1 MSEKTAN
8 EALQSK
14 GSRRKVQAVDDTGCT
29 HDWIAYDPD
38 KPRRRQCSHC
48 KSLAYTHAA
57 MERGGVE
64 PTLFCC
70 AYTKVFRKDGRE
82 KRRPGCLR
90 PASSWHGDA
99 AYCEDHIPVPRGCG
113 EAQELARMKTN
124 EAERKRQDEI
134 RHAEIAARVA
144 ARPAPVLANIRDD
157 GNWPEVPDRD
167 AW

>member
-1 MSEKTAN
+1 MSKETA

-14 GSRRKVQAVDDTGCT
+14 GSRRKVQAVDDTGCA
-29 HDWIAYDPD
+29 HEWVAYDPD
-38 KPRRRQCSHC
+38 KPRRRQCSQC

-70 AYTKVFRKDGRE
+70 SYTKVFRKDGRE

-99 AYCEDHIPVPRGCG
+99 AYCEDHIPIPRGCS
-113 EAQELARMKTN
+113 EAQDLARLNAKR
-124 EAERKRQDEI
+124 AEEESI
-134 RHAEIAARVA
+134 RLAEMERRVREMPVGPRGILTHCDPSA
-144 ARPAPVLANIRDD
+144 PGPDMPAIVL
-157 GNWPEVPDRD
+157 W
-167 AW
+167 